1 MKTPRRVTRMGAQF
15 AIYNFCKLVNHPPAK
30 KHSIKYNNHSF
41 YYYFSLIFIFYFSK
55 NCYLEEFKVF
65 IGNKN
70 DFSGF
75 FWPNSHFTKMTLGWS
90 FWKFHPIRT
99 LSPRIENRKFSI
111 LERFLIERI
120 SGPKI
125 DFWDFLHQNVM
136 NLDFGWFFSKNFDLS
151 RILNFKMKFENFW
164 PCIFLRF
171 LISWILKFRSKK
183 GFFSKSQKF

>member
-1 MKTPRRVTRMGAQF
+1 
-15 AIYNFCKLVNHPPAK
+15 
-30 KHSIKYNNHSF
+30 
-41 YYYFSLIFIFYFSK
+41 
-55 NCYLEEFKVF
+55 
-65 IGNKN
+65 
-70 DFSGF
+70 
-75 FWPNSHFTKMTLGWS
+75 MTLGWS

-151 RILNFKMKFENFW
+151 RILNFKMKFENFR
-164 PCIFLRF
+164 PCIFGD
-171 LISWILKFRSKK
+171 SWSHEFSSFGPKRDFFQNRKNFNNFSRITVSTYSFWHMIYHSNVHDSNLILKLGLIGLCDFLMLWGWSIIGRGNYMNFHPS
-183 GFFSKSQKF
+183 FFSMRLKDTPTISSVVTA